1 MELLQKQNKQT
12 LLTLLPARIVGCP
25 KLADATSLALPKS
38 SVLGSASCAY
48 DAYVCL
54 CIISIHFIISSFQWI
69 VNCANLGQEAHGP
82 PPHKTLVIWT
92 ETMSSYP
99 VMGCDAVPYPKI
111 FNICCHPSNLFIKLP
126 GKGRSFIGRQL
137 IVFTSVRMLAWHAS
151 SIKTKNKL
159 LSQVDQ
165 VFIPIQVTC
174 HCRFECLPKILP

>member
-111 FNICCHPSNLFIKLP
+111 FII
-126 GKGRSFIGRQL
+126 RI
-137 IVFTSVRMLAWHAS
+137 IAS
-151 SIKTKNKL
+151 SRASGYAEGHGSIGCSYHNHGH
-159 LSQVDQ
+159 SQARGL
-165 VFIPIQVTC
+165 IAS
-174 HCRFECLPKILP
+174 ILDLYGI